1 MGLIDNIVL
10 IKNIRDDVFRPSN
23 SKFWV
28 NTLAHRLHYIMYDG
42 NKKRTYSKIVD
53 SIIEFILYFAILIIA
68 PVIAVFSIVCMVLL
82 FCSMFIVVV
91 DSSDVIILHLIIIGI
106 TGFLSMLL
114 IALYKCTW
122 LNLIQSSI
130 GMKIL
135 RSSFAQQEK
144 GFFITY
150 QDESEYVK
158 KIENLLIEWD
168 VYD

>member
-1 MGLIDNIVL
+1 
-10 IKNIRDDVFRPSN
+10 
-23 SKFWV
+23 
-28 NTLAHRLHYIMYDG
+28 
-42 NKKRTYSKIVD
+42 
-53 SIIEFILYFAILIIA
+53 
-68 PVIAVFSIVCMVLL
+68 
-82 FCSMFIVVV
+82 
-91 DSSDVIILHLIIIGI
+91 
-106 TGFLSMLL
+106 MLL

-122 LNLIQSSI
+122 LNLIQSSV